1 MQTPS
6 RSALMLGLLILWPL
20 ASFPAEE
27 TTRPDLSGT
36 WRLNADMS
44 ENPRDQMRESTRGGR
59 SGGGGGGRGGGMK
72 GGGGVMGGGRGGMG
86 GGMGGGMSRGGEPDA
101 QRERME
107 EIGLGIDLLTISH
120 INPEIRITYS
130 TDREVVL
137 TADGKKVKTETERG
151 EVTTTTKW
159 KKDKLVVTKR
169 TDRGKVVESYL
180 VGARGQQL
188 YVTVE
193 MSGMGPMGSISL
205 RRVYDPVA
213 GESAEIDDV

>member
-1 MQTPS
+1 
-6 RSALMLGLLILWPL
+6 MLGLLILWPL
-20 ASFPAEE
+20 TSFPAEE
-27 TTRPDLSGT
+27 TTRPDLRGT
-36 WRLNADMS
+36 GGLNEDMR
-44 ENPRDQMRESTRGGR
+44 ENPRDRMGGPMGGGR

-72 GGGGVMGGGRGGMG
+72 GGGGVMGGGRGGMS
-86 GGMGGGMSRGGEPDA
+86 GGMSRGGDPDA
-101 QRERME
+101 QRERVGE
-107 EIGLGIDLLTISH
+107 LDPGVDLLTIRH
-120 INPEIRITYS
+120 LDPEIRITYS
-130 TDREVVL
+130 TDREIVL

-151 EVTTTTKW
+151 EVSTKAKW
-159 KKDKLVVTKR
+159 KKDKLVVEKR

-193 MSGMGPMGSISL
+193 MSGMGPMGSISF